1 MWLEDFSPELDS
13 SEWLWNSKESV
24 EKVSEKIKEST
35 KKASAWIQRTK
46 KDEQKAKKY
55 DFLLAWFLVKIIVDK
70 KYDFILQELFK
81 VMNLWYT
88 SNFVLGIL
96 SLINVD
102 ISNRIRE
109 HNAKL
114 PIFFNYKKL
123 EKIVFDDNNID
134 KEIKNRINY
143 WIEDII
149 DSVTIDYSN
158 IQTKKIIE
166 LLEWD
171 NNIIQNYISNILWF
185 FLFQLN
191 ILINK
196 NTSLNISIFI
206 INEVLKSIKKLNLEE
221 V

>member
-1 MWLEDFSPELDS
+1 M
-13 SEWLWNSKESV
+13 
-24 EKVSEKIKEST
+24 
-35 KKASAWIQRTK
+35 R
-46 KDEQKAKKY
+46 
-55 DFLLAWFLVKIIVDK
+55 LV
-70 KYDFILQELFK
+70 
-81 VMNLWYT
+81 
-88 SNFVLGIL
+88 
-96 SLINVD
+96 
-102 ISNRIRE
+102 
-109 HNAKL
+109 A
-114 PIFFNYKKL
+114 IFFNYKKL